1 MKLSKNKLRDILKEE
16 LEIYINSLK
25 SEKLISE
32 IQESINQSLIEKEK
46 GVDTSV

>member
-25 SEKLISE
+25 SEKLINE
-32 IQESINQSLIEKEK
+32 IQESINQPLTEKEK
-46 GVDTSV
+46 GVDTSL

>member
-32 IQESINQSLIEKEK
+32 IQESINQSLTEKEK

>member
-32 IQESINQSLIEKEK
+32 IQESINQSLVEKEK

>member
-25 SEKLISE
+25 SEKLINE
-32 IQESINQSLIEKEK
+32 IQESINQPLTEKEK
-46 GVDTSV
+46 GTDTSV